1 MNQLFWNTRY
11 ANAEYAYGTAPN
23 VFLQEQLKGFPC
35 GKLLFPCDGEG
46 RNGVY
51 AATLKHDSYA
61 FDMSEEGQRKAQ
73 QLARQHGVPIHY
85 QVSEFSAAQYP
96 ENSFD
101 GIAMIYAHL
110 PESIRA
116 EAHTQLLHWLK
127 PGGTLWLEGF
137 STAHT
142 AFQAGNPHA
151 GGPKDPSM
159 LYTEEQLRSDFVA
172 LNIHHLQS
180 CEIELHEGPYHHG
193 RAAVIRMIGTKK

>member
-1 MNQLFWNTRY
+1 MDQLFWNARY
-11 ANAEYAYGTAPN
+11 AGIEYAYGTAPN
-23 VFLQEQLKGFPC
+23 VFLQEQLSQFPI

-51 AATLKHDSYA
+51 AATLGHTVDA
-61 FDMSEEGQRKAQ
+61 FDMSEAGQQKAL
-73 QLARQHGVPIHY
+73 QLAQQHGVKIHY
-85 QVSEFSAAQYP
+85 QVSEFSAVQYP
-96 ENSFD
+96 ENYFD
-101 GIAMIYAHL
+101 GIALIYAHFPAAL
-110 PESIRA
+110 RPAFHQQVID
-116 EAHTQLLHWLK
+116 WLK
-127 PGGTLWLEGF
+127 PGGTLWIEGF

-159 LYTEEQLRSDFVA
+159 LYTEDQLRSDFAA